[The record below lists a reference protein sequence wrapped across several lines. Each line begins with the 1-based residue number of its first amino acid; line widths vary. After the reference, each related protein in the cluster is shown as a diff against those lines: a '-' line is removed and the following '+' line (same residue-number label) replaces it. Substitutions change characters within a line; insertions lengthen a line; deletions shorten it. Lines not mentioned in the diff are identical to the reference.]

1 MSDSVMQHTSLG
13 NFMDFIWSLYS
24 PIIEHMCTHTCTH
37 TCAHSSR
44 HWQPLSVAAGAHT
57 TMSNSSIS
65 VDSQ

>member
-1 MSDSVMQHTSLG
+1 MSGSVMQHTSLG

-24 PIIEHMCTHTCTH
+24 PIIEHMRTH